1 VYEKLVASLRSSKD
15 LAKFSLVCNEYN
27 VAHPRIRIQLIFA
40 LTLLTFLGSRP
51 GEITESHSWKDTNA
65 GLVYRLLDR
74 EVYEIS
80 VAKEA
85 RVRKWI

>member
-1 VYEKLVASLRSSKD
+1 MK
-15 LAKFSLVCNEYN
+15 
-27 VAHPRIRIQLIFA
+27 
-40 LTLLTFLGSRP
+40 SRP
-51 GEITESHSWKDTNA
+51 GEIIESHSWKDTNE